1 MADSDEEPVAPK
13 RPQPKPKPRSRM
25 GAKQSTMA
33 SPDGTPSSSSTN
45 SSSTLNGSTSPS
57 RHTRIRVIED
67 DFFSKAKSY
76 RPPKREVSKPEPENI
91 LEPLAQEEVLDAVS
105 ASKELPIFDFEDEDE
120 SRQTSKEKAKAD
132 TELKRKR
139 NLSLTPPPEAPV
151 FHYKP
156 AYDAPRSTAPQP
168 SKYDTIDLDD
178 DDDDD
183 VQELDPELAS
193 IAQKLSKR
201 VMTRTAS
208 DDAMLSP
215 TLQPSGSQSYFSS
228 SSSQPGSRLQ
238 SPNSSQDHSGS
249 QETPPM
255 STTPAIDINIMIR
268 KIRDP
273 RLVVPPEMES
283 VMREIE
289 KPIKFI
295 IKSDQP
301 FRTSMELYCRQKHTQ
316 LAEVVFALRGN
327 RLLPSST
334 PQTVDCPLIAVLD
347 VYEVDAFKYYKEQ
360 EKLQDA
366 QRLAQME
373 MELAQY
379 QQQEEIEKQKEE
391 EEARKKAERDSA
403 NGEDEEEEE
412 EDKVEEEEFLFIKLR
427 GLDTQ
432 DEKLRVKKSTTI
444 EAVLKHYRRLKKLDP
459 DTPVHLS
466 WDDEDLDPTSTIGD
480 TDVEDDDML
489 SVRIG

>member
-1 MADSDEEPVAPK
+1 MADSDDEPVAPR

-25 GAKQSTMA
+25 GAKQSAMA
-33 SPDGTPSSSSTN
+33 SPDEAPSSSCTN
-45 SSSTLNGSTSPS
+45 SGSALNGSTSPS
-57 RHTRIRVIED
+57 RHSRIRVIED

-76 RPPKREVSKPEPENI
+76 RPPKREVSKPEPEEE
-91 LEPLAQEEVLDAVS
+91 LEPLKQEEVLDAVS

-120 SRQTSKEKAKAD
+120 TRQTSKEKAKAD
-132 TELKRKR
+132 TEHKRKR
-139 NLSLTPPPEAPV
+139 KLSLTPPPEAPV

-156 AYDAPRSTAPQP
+156 AYDTPKPTAPP

-178 DDDDD
+178 DDDEDD

-201 VMTRTAS
+201 VMTRNAS

-215 TLQPSGSQSYFSS
+215 TLQHASSQSYSS
-228 SSSQPGSRLQ
+228 SSSQPGSGLQ
-238 SPNSSQDHSGS
+238 SPNSSQDHSS
-249 QETPPM
+249 SQQETPPVA
-255 STTPAIDINIMIR
+255 TTPAFDINIMIR

-283 VMREIE
+283 VMWEIE
-289 KPIKFI
+289 KPIKYI

-301 FRTSMELYCRQKHTQ
+301 FRTSMEMYCRQKHTQ

-334 PQTVDCPLIAVLD
+334 PQTIDCPLIAVID
-347 VYEVDAFKYYKEQ
+347 VFEADAFKYHKEQ
-360 EKLQDA
+360 EKLHEA

-373 MELAQY
+373 MELAQH
-379 QQQEEIEKQKEE
+379 QQQAEMEKQKE
-391 EEARKKAERDSA
+391 EEARKKAEQASA
-403 NGEDEEEEE
+403 NDEGEDED
-412 EDKVEEEEFLFIKLR
+412 DKVEEEEFLFIKLR

-432 DEKLRVKKSTTI
+432 DEKLKVKKSTTV
-444 EAVLKHYRRLKKLDP
+444 EAVLKHYRRLKKLDS

-466 WDDEDLDPTSTIGD
+466 WDDEDLDPISTIGD

-489 SVRIG
+489 TVRIG

>member
-1 MADSDEEPVAPK
+1 MADSDEEPVAPR

-33 SPDGTPSSSSTN
+33 SPDGTPSSSTTN
-45 SSSTLNGSTSPS
+45 SSSTLNGSTSPN

-76 RPPKREVSKPEPENI
+76 RPPKREVSKPEPEKE
-91 LEPLAQEEVLDAVS
+91 LESLAQEEVLDAVS

-120 SRQTSKEKAKAD
+120 TR
-132 TELKRKR
+132 
-139 NLSLTPPPEAPV
+139 P
-151 FHYKP
+151 
-156 AYDAPRSTAPQP
+156 TAPQP
-168 SKYDTIDLDD
+168 SKYDTIDLD

-201 VMTRTAS
+201 VMTS

-215 TLQPSGSQSYFSS
+215 TLQPSNSQSYFSS
-228 SSSQPGSRLQ
+228 SSSQPGSGQ
-238 SPNSSQDHSGS
+238 SPTSNYDHSGS
-249 QETPPM
+249 QETPPVA
-255 STTPAIDINIMIR
+255 TTPANDINIMIR

-283 VMREIE
+283 VMWEIE

-334 PQTVDCPLIAVLD
+334 PQTVDCPPIAVLD
-347 VYEVDAFKYYKEQ
+347 VFEADAFKYYKAQ
-360 EKLQDA
+360 EKLHDA

-379 QQQEEIEKQKEE
+379 QQQEEMEKQKKE

-403 NGEDEEEEE
+403 DDEEEEE
-412 EDKVEEEEFLFIKLR
+412 EEEEKDKVEEEEFLFIKLR

-432 DEKLRVKKSTTI
+432 DEKLKVKK
-444 EAVLKHYRRLKKLDP
+444 
-459 DTPVHLS
+459 
-466 WDDEDLDPTSTIGD
+466 
-480 TDVEDDDML
+480 
-489 SVRIG
+489 